1 MVIFT
6 KYRVKL
12 KQQMKNINPK
22 IVFIHMMKLML
33 CFVLFQFTLFDFSV
47 AFGESVTNF
56 ANLTDAEIAWLD
68 AHPVIRLAPDP
79 EFQPIE
85 FFNKNGHYDGI
96 GADYMR
102 LITKKLGIKFEIV
115 RCTNWDD
122 VLARMKRRDVDVINA
137 VVKTPEREKYLN
149 FPAPYLKI
157 PSVIIVR
164 KNVTNKLTLD
174 NLKGMNV
181 VMVSGYGY
189 VELIRNKHP
198 EMKIELV
205 SDLKA
210 ALRKVSFGMAD
221 AFVGDLATASFY
233 IESEGITNLKMAGES
248 EPPNI
253 SGFGVRSDWPELS
266 RILEKGVASLTEE
279 ESKAIFNKWIH
290 LAKEPGVTMRELKK
304 LIVFIVGFISL
315 VIVVFLLWNRQLKRM
330 VNLKT
335 EDLIKEINERK
346 RTQEALK
353 DSEKFRA
360 LADTSPLAIYMS
372 EGVEQKALYINPT
385 FIKLFG
391 YTIDEVPTVDHW
403 WFLAYPDAN
412 YRKQLSDEW
421 QTKVEHAIETRSEIE
436 PKEVVVTCKDGAKKH
451 IVWNFIALGQQ
462 NWACGF
468 DLTERKQAEEER
480 TALEAQLRQAHK
492 MEAVGTL
499 AGGIAHDFNNILA
512 AILGYADM
520 ALDDTPDHSPAKY
533 KIEQVLEAGNRAKE
547 LVKHILS
554 FSRKEVKERVPVQIH
569 QITKDALILL
579 RASIPTTIEIKQNID
594 PQCGNILADPTQI
607 HQVLMNLCT
616 NAAQAM
622 EEKGGILDVELT
634 SVQLST
640 DDLVND
646 PNLKPGHYVQLTVN
660 DCGIGINQQHID
672 RIFDPYFTTK
682 EVGKGSGMGLAVVIG
697 IVKNHDGMI
706 MVDSKPGEGTIFKI
720 YFPKIEE
727 QIQDK
732 TEDATPLPVGN
743 EKILVVDDE
752 VSIVDMTKRRLER
765 LGYQVTAKT
774 SSMEAL
780 ELFRS
785 QPDAFDLVITDQTMP
800 ELTGEKLAKKL
811 IEIKPKLPVIICT
824 GYSSKIDAEKA
835 NLIGISAFIMKP
847 VDKRELA
854 KTIRKALNR

>member
-1 MVIFT
+1 
-6 KYRVKL
+6 
-12 KQQMKNINPK
+12 MKSINPK
-22 IVFIHMMKLML
+22 IVCIHMMKLML
-33 CFVLFQFTLFDFSV
+33 CIVLFQYTLLDFSV
-47 AFGESVTNF
+47 VFGETVTDSTH
-56 ANLTDAEIAWLD
+56 LTDLERSWLD
-68 AHPVIRLAPDP
+68 AHPTIRLAPDP

-85 FFNKNGHYDGI
+85 FFDKNGNYNGI
-96 GADYMR
+96 GADYVR

-115 RCTNWDD
+115 KCTNWDD
-122 VLARMKRRDVDVINA
+122 VLARMKRREVDVLNA

-149 FPAPYLKI
+149 FPTPYLKI

-164 KNVTNKLTLD
+164 KNVTNELTLD
-174 NLKGMNV
+174 SLKGMNV

-189 VELIRNKHP
+189 VELIHNKHP

-233 IESEGITNLKMAGES
+233 IESEGITNLKLAGES

-266 RILEKGVASLTEE
+266 RILEKGVALLTEE
-279 ESKAIFNKWIH
+279 ERKAIFNKWIH
-290 LAKEPGVTMRELKK
+290 LAAEPAVTMRELKK
-304 LIVFIVGFISL
+304 LIVFIVSFIFL
-315 VIVVFLLWNRQLKRM
+315 VIVGFLFWNRQLKRM

-353 DSEKFRA
+353 ESEKNFRA

-372 EGVEQKALYINPT
+372 EGVEQKAVYINPT

-391 YTIDEVPTVDHW
+391 YTIDEVPTAGNW
-403 WFLAYPDAN
+403 WPLAYPDAN
-412 YRKQLSDEW
+412 CRKQFADEW
-421 QTKVEHAIETRSEIE
+421 QTKVEHAIKTRSEIE
-436 PKEVVVTCKDGAKKH
+436 PMETVVTCKDGSKKS
-451 IVWNFIALGQQ
+451 ISWGFIALGQQ
-462 NWACGF
+462 NWACGL
-468 DLTERKQAEEER
+468 DLTERKQAEEKR
-480 TALEAQLRQAHK
+480 AALETQLRQIHK

-512 AILGYADM
+512 AILGYAEM
-520 ALDDTPDHSPAKY
+520 AMDDTPDHSRAKFQ
-533 KIEQVLEAGNRAKE
+533 IEQVLKAGNRAKE

-554 FSRKEVKERVPVQIH
+554 FSRKETQERVPVQIH
-569 QITKDALILL
+569 QIAKDALKFL
-579 RASIPTTIEIKQNID
+579 RASTPTTIEIKQNID
-594 PQCGNILADPTQI
+594 PQCGNILADPTEI

-622 EEKGGILDVELT
+622 DENGGVLEVGLT
-634 SVQLST
+634 SVQLSAE
-640 DDLVND
+640 D
-646 PNLKPGHYVQLTVN
+646 PVKDSNLKPVYYVQFTVN
-660 DCGIGINQQHID
+660 DNGIGINQQNID
-672 RIFDPYFTTK
+672 KIFDPYFTTK

-697 IVKNHDGMI
+697 IVKSHDGMI
-706 MVDSKPGEGTIFKI
+706 TVDSKPGEGTIFKV

-727 QIQDK
+727 QIQEK
-732 TEDATPLPVGN
+732 IEDTSPLPLGN

-752 VSIVDMTKRRLER
+752 VIIADITKQRIES

-774 SSMEAL
+774 SSKEAL

-785 QPDAFDLVITDQTMP
+785 QPDAFDVVITDQTMP
-800 ELTGEKLAKKL
+800 GLTGKKLAKKL
-811 IEIKPKLPVIICT
+811 IEIKPDLPVIICS
-824 GYSSKIDAEKA
+824 GYSPKIDAEKA
-835 NLIGISAFIMKP
+835 NFIGISAFLMKP

-854 KTIRKALNR
+854 KTIRKVLDREDYTG